1 MAKKI
6 DPVAQSQSYLSNLL
20 GNTDVKTLPQSI
32 VPSVVPQTINIPE
45 TPAPKTPVEDAVSE
59 APRAAGRKKQKQEN
73 KIRTSFTV
81 LPSDL
86 DNLRRIVYMQRKT
99 VSAILCDYIKNYNES
114 NKKALEDYLMLPE
127 EERENLEAGWK

>member
-20 GNTDVKTLPQSI
+20 GNTDVKTLPQNI
-32 VPSVVPQTINIPE
+32 VPSAVPQTINIPE
-45 TPAPKTPVEDAVSE
+45 TPIQKPYVEDIASE
-59 APRAAGRKKQKQEN
+59 SSRTAGRKKKNQEN

-86 DNLRRIVYMQRKT
+86 DDLRRIVYMQRKT
-99 VSAILCDYIKNYNES
+99 VSAILCDYIKKYNES
-114 NKKALEDYLMLPE
+114 HKKALEDYLKLPE